1 MKLFVPPELNNPRPG
16 KVLIV
21 GRDPGGY
28 EVIEG
33 RPFVGPAGVL
43 LDSMLSELGLLREE
57 VNIAN
62 VVGYQPFNDEFKT
75 HPQDR
80 VAEGQAMLR
89 TLIKQLQPKL
99 IITLGNE
106 AAHTLLDGNWPSSR
120 EKGLTVYGAKGIEER
135 RGYFWDTPY
144 GPVLTA
150 LHPAGVLRKRLPG
163 EWLLRT
169 DFRRAR
175 RWLAGKLPRDAF
187 PDVRRLRSQ
196 DQVNRLLRSRLVGWD
211 IETKWDNTA
220 MLCSGFCG
228 DDYQPY
234 VAVYPFEYEAYGE
247 QILCAPV
254 PKVGHNGAGFDLPAL
269 RVFRNVEVNHYDHDT
284 QTMWWAL
291 EPDIAGSEGAADE
304 ENEQTERRHMTRK
317 GLAFLA
323 SVYFNLP
330 WWKDYPDK
338 DDPQHLPKMVRINS
352 NDSFVTRWLAECLM
366 AEIAKEAVFEQYRM
380 NMHLSTTVLVD
391 LHLQGLR
398 VNEEL
403 RKSRQDALE
412 SRYKAARTTSETAAL
427 PFIVSNDLPDF
438 RKLRKCPCCGG
449 GKVAAQHC
457 WRCGGLPKK
466 PEKKADYA
474 PDGALGINKHQ
485 KVAALKAA
493 LPPCLKCSATG
504 KIKVYAF
511 NPYSEKQMKT
521 LLFEHLNAPRTYF
534 KKKLRSDAAALKRVL
549 EWARG

>member
-1 MKLFVPPELNNPRPG
+1 MTRFVPPELNDPRPG
-16 KVLIV
+16 RVLIV
-21 GRDPGGY
+21 GRDPGRF
-28 EVIEG
+28 ESEEG

-43 LDSMLSELGLLREE
+43 LDSMISELGLLREE

-62 VVGYQPFNDEFKT
+62 VVGYQPFNDDFKA
-75 HPQDR
+75 HPLDK
-80 VAEGQAMLR
+80 VVEGQKMLR
-89 TLIKQLQPKL
+89 SLIKQLQPKL

-106 AAHTLLDGNWPSSR
+106 AAHTVLDGNWPSSR

-135 RGYFWDTPY
+135 RGYFWDTPH
-144 GPVLTA
+144 GPVLAT

-187 PDVRRLRSQ
+187 PEVRRLRSQ
-196 DQVNRLLRSRLVGWD
+196 DQVRRILQSRLVGWD

-234 VAVYPFEYEAYGE
+234 VSVYPYEYEAFGE
-247 QILCAPV
+247 QILRANV

-269 RVFRNVEVNHYDHDT
+269 RVFRDLVVQGYDHDT

-304 ENEQTERRHMTRK
+304 ENEQTERKHMTRK
-317 GLAFLA
+317 GLAFLC
-323 SVYFNLP
+323 SIYFNLP
-330 WWKDYPDK
+330 WWKDYPDRE
-338 DDPQHLPKMVRINS
+338 DPKHLEKMIRINS
-352 NDSFVTRWLAECLM
+352 NDAFVTRWLAECLL
-366 AEIAKEAVFEQYRM
+366 AEIAKEKVEAQYRQ
-380 NMHLSTTVLVD
+380 NMHLSTSVLVS
-391 LHLQGLR
+391 LHLQGIP
-398 VNEEL
+398 VNETL
-403 RKSRQDALE
+403 RKERQDTLE
-412 SRYKAARTTSETAAL
+412 TRYKAARATSEAAAL
-427 PFIVSNDLPDF
+427 PYIVANDLEAF
-438 RKLRKCPCCGG
+438 RKMKKCPCCGG

-474 PDGALGINKHQ
+474 PGGELGINKHQ

-493 LPPCLKCSATG
+493 LPPCVQCSAAG
-504 KIKVYAF
+504 KIKTYFF
-511 NPYSEKQMKT
+511 NPYSESQMKK
-521 LLFEHLNAPRTYF
+521 LLFDHLNAPRTYF
-534 KKKLRSDAAALKRVL
+534 KKKLRSDAGALKRVL
-549 EWARG
+549 EWTRG

>member
-1 MKLFVPPELNNPRPG
+1 MSRFVPPELNNPRPG
-16 KVLIV
+16 KVLVV

-28 EVIEG
+28 EVQEG
-33 RPFVGPAGVL
+33 RPFVGPAGML
-43 LDSMLSELGLLREE
+43 LESMLSELGLIREE

-75 HPQDR
+75 HPQDK
-80 VAEGQAMLR
+80 VAEGQSMLR
-89 TLIKQLQPKL
+89 SLIKQLQPKL

-106 AAHTLLDGNWPSSR
+106 AAHTLIDNWPSSR

-135 RGYFWDTPY
+135 RGYFWDTAY
-144 GPVLTA
+144 GPVLAA

-187 PDVRRLRSQ
+187 PEVRRLRSQ
-196 DQVNRLLRSRLVGWD
+196 DQVNRLLKSRLVGWD

-234 VAVYPFEYEAYGE
+234 VAVYPYEYEAYGE
-247 QILCAPV
+247 QILRAAV
-254 PKVGHNGAGFDLPAL
+254 PKVGHNGPGFDLPAL
-269 RVFRNVEVNHYDHDT
+269 KVFRGLTVNHYDHDT

-291 EPDIAGSEGAADE
+291 EPDIAGSDGAADE
-304 ENEQTERRHMTRK
+304 ENQQTERKHMTRK
-317 GLAFLA
+317 GLAFLC

-338 DDPQHLPKMVRINS
+338 DDPQHLAKMVRINS
-352 NDSFVTRWLAECLM
+352 NDAFVTRWLADCLL
-366 AEIAKEAVFEQYRM
+366 AEIAREKVAPQYRQ
-380 NMHLSTTVLVD
+380 NIELSTNVLVS

-398 VNEEL
+398 VNADL
-403 RKSRQDALE
+403 RKERQDALE
-412 SRYKAARTTSETAAL
+412 TRYKAARATSEAAGLPYITA
-427 PFIVSNDLPDF
+427 NDLESF
-438 RKLRKCPCCGG
+438 RTMKKCSCCGG
-449 GKVAAQHC
+449 GKVAAKHC

-466 PEKKADYA
+466 PKVKADYCTA
-474 PDGALGINKHQ
+474 ETLGINKHQ
-485 KVAALKAA
+485 KVGMLKAA
-493 LPPCLKCSATG
+493 LPPCAQCAATG
-504 KIKVYAF
+504 KIKTYHF
-511 NPYSEKQMKT
+511 NPYSESQMKK
-521 LLFEHLNAPRTYF
+521 LLFDHLNAPRTYF